1 MRHIPTPDTA
11 GESVQ
16 AAKANRLKC
25 VHCTSLH
32 PHWDRSLQPAH
43 TVADGAVLTMACPDA
58 SNGLL
63 SRHSNASDIA
73 NIDFG
78 MLDPLCG
85 PIHVEGAQPGDVL
98 QVDILDLALGNW
110 GWTGLLKGFGLLA
123 DEFPQPYF
131 RSFDLTRG
139 EVDLFG
145 LPFALKPMMG
155 VLGVA
160 PAAPGPHASITPT
173 LAGGNIDVRYLSAGS
188 SIYLPVFNEG
198 ALLSGGDGH
207 ALQGEGEISGT
218 AIEAPMIA
226 TLRVSVL
233 KNQSL
238 RAPVLDISTK
248 AYTETEYRD
257 FLGIGS
263 DLYQAAR
270 DATRYAVDALA
281 AHLAVEPF
289 EAYAILGMV
298 GELRIHEIVDQPNW
312 VVGCMVPI
320 RFFKRRLHTTGR

>member
-1 MRHIPTPDTA
+1 
-11 GESVQ
+11 
-16 AAKANRLKC
+16 
-25 VHCTSLH
+25 
-32 PHWDRSLQPAH
+32 
-43 TVADGAVLTMACPDA
+43 VADGAVLTMACPDA

-98 QVDILDLALGNW
+98 QVDILDLALGYW

-188 SIYLPVFNEG
+188 SIYLPIFNEG

-218 AIEAPMIA
+218 AIEAPMTA